1 MNATV
6 LLSQHLMDH
15 FPNDSALTLL
25 LYDRNSDHHA
35 IDDGPHA
42 AHGDCSNSWGSDCG
56 DDCVVVLHRD
66 DDCWQQQQRHNSD
79 SVEDTRN
86 GTRSVVLVGLDP
98 QTESADVDEEERDE
112 SSVHTFEVAD
122 VVEMF
127 VLAALDGVNSNRRH
141 LVEQKILE

>member
-1 MNATV
+1 VA
-6 LLSQHLMDH
+6 
-15 FPNDSALTLL
+15 
-25 LYDRNSDHHA
+25 
-35 IDDGPHA
+35 
-42 AHGDCSNSWGSDCG
+42 
-56 DDCVVVLHRD
+56 LHRD

-127 VLAALDGVNSNRRH
+127 VLAALVDDVNSNQQH
-141 LVEQKILE
+141 LMEQKILE